1 MTLDKVAKKIRDLI
15 SKSAKAKIEI
25 GKLLNTHTKDIEHGG
40 KEEFYKS
47 IGMSDRTAQYY
58 MKIARKIDE
67 MEAEGNKI
75 DLEGLNMSR
84 ILEMVGMRVNI
95 RGVNNDDAPQKVQ
108 AYKALGYES
117 FEFEKCRSTRIF
129 KAEYKALTD
138 KVSELEEE
146 LESLKPK
153 TA

>member
-25 GKLLNTHTKDIEHGG
+25 GKLLNAHTKDIEHGR

-95 RGVNNDDAPQKVQ
+95 RGANNENAPQQQEYTPK
-108 AYKALGYES
+108 GYGS
-117 FEFEKCRSTRIF
+117 FNFNKCRSTRIF